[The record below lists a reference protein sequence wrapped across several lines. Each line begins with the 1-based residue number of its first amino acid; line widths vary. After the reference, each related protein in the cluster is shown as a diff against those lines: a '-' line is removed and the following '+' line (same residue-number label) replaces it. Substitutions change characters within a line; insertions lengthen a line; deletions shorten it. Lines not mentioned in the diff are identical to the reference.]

1 MAGGGAPDW
10 DDLVLVG
17 VIARPRGIRGEVI
30 VNPVTDFPEER
41 FAEGAVLQVRRAGS
55 ATTETLT
62 IRTAR
67 LHLGRPVVQ
76 FEGLDSIDAAQV
88 WAGAELRIH
97 PGEQHALP
105 DGVYYHSQLVGCAVV
120 TEGGA
125 EIGTVTAVDG
135 ETSNSRLV
143 VRGRRGEVLIPLVEA
158 ICPEVD
164 VEGRRIV
171 VRPPEGLLDVNV
183 ARWTAD
189 APGGAPP
196 ETGPGGA

>member
-1 MAGGGAPDW
+1 MAGGGARDW

-17 VIARPRGIRGEVI
+17 VIARTRGIRGEVI

-41 FAEGAVLQVRRAGS
+41 FAEGAVLQARRAGS
-55 ATTETLT
+55 PRTEALT
-62 IRTAR
+62 VHTAR

-76 FEGLDSIDAAQV
+76 FEGMASIDEAQA

-97 PGEQHALP
+97 PDEQHALP
-105 DGVYYHSQLVGCAVV
+105 EGVYYHSQLVGCAVV
-120 TEGGA
+120 TESGTS
-125 EIGTVTAVDG
+125 IGTVTAVDG
-135 ETSNSRLV
+135 ETANSRLV

-164 VEGRRIV
+164 VERRRIV
-171 VRPPEGLLDVNV
+171 VRPPEGLLDVND

-189 APGGAPP
+189 APDGAPP